1 MKKKTKPAV
10 IILRAFSDGHITY
23 FNKRNG
29 N

>member
-1 MKKKTKPAV
+1 MKKKTKTPI

-23 FNKRNG
+23 FNKKNG